1 MTITRDAAPA
11 STTAPTQVPAWASAR
26 ARVDAALDQLGAAIA
41 EHVGALADP
50 LAVAGWARQ
59 AEARIASVRMTVLA
73 EADRRGAARKVGALG
88 TAAWLSGQGVAPG
101 VARREVAL
109 AGALA
114 REGHAARGRR
124 SRPDS

>member
-11 STTAPTQVPAWASAR
+11 STTAPTRCRAWASAR

-101 VARREVAL
+101 SRAVRSPSREHSPNRVTRR
-109 AGALA
+109 
-114 REGHAARGRR
+114 RGKR
-124 SRPDS
+124 SPRAT